1 MTERRNDGKTE
12 RRKDNR
18 KPLSVLP
25 SVRLSFRLH
34 TLGLPH
40 DRQVVPHHN
49 RRVLVSLTTRGALPV
64 HAGYA
69 GAPDEVLSAIVRW
82 ARPPVR
88 RAGPARGPRPL
99 APVPVPRPLAP
110 P

>member
-25 SVRLSFRLH
+25 SVRLSVRLH

-49 RRVLVSLTTRGALPV
+49 RRVLVSLTPRGAPPG
-64 HAGYA
+64 HPGYPRP
-69 GAPDEVLSAIVRW
+69 PDEVPSAILRW
-82 ARPPVR
+82 APPRGRRPR
-88 RAGPARGPRPL
+88 RPRAPRRHGPAPL
-99 APVPVPRPLAP
+99 P
-110 P
+110 PPPPP